1 MPQPVRVPDDF
12 YATLQEIK
20 FSLDPQ
26 YLKAAPSI
34 QDMVNVALKR
44 FIQDWQH
51 PDSHIQLL
59 DELLEQRQIARSRMG
74 NTKVDR

>member
-1 MPQPVRVPDDF
+1 MLQPVRVPDDL
-12 YATLQEIK
+12 YATLQELK

-26 YLKAAPSI
+26 HLRATPSI

-44 FIQDWQH
+44 FIEDWQH
-51 PDSHIQLL
+51 PDSHSQLL

-74 NTKVDR
+74 NTKVNR

>member
-1 MPQPVRVPDDF
+1 LPQPVRVPDDV
-12 YATLQEIK
+12 YAALQEIK

-44 FIQDWQH
+44 FIEDWEH
-51 PDSHIQLL
+51 PDSHDQLL
-59 DELLEQRQIARSRMG
+59 AELLEQREIARSRMG
-74 NTKVDR
+74 KAQ

>member
-1 MPQPVRVPDDF
+1 MPQPVRVPDDI

-20 FSLDPQ
+20 FSLDPE

-44 FIQDWQH
+44 LIEDWEH
-51 PDSHIQLL
+51 PNSHDQLL
-59 DELLEQRQIARSRMG
+59 AELLEQREIARSRMG
-74 NTKVDR
+74 KAK